1 MYRAL
6 IVEDEDLMREY
17 LEKKLS
23 AICAEWEAADTA
35 VDGQEAIEKMEKAH
49 FDGIIT
55 DIRMPVMDGLAMS
68 KAIREKDPQ
77 IPILIISGY
86 NEFDYARKAVRL
98 NIFDYLLKPI
108 DEQELAAALSAM
120 AIQAGQKRK
129 PAQTA
134 ESIENVSENTEGLA
148 QRALTYIQQHFSDPI
163 SLTSVAEEMGVSPA
177 YLSTVFHRE
186 IGTSYSRTLLK
197 IRMEEAARQLI
208 QTGRKVQQIAQNVGF
223 FSAKHFTHVFHAYYH
238 SSPVEFR
245 LHPPAGK
252 ETILRLQRDK
262 PDNHPDA

>member
-1 MYRAL
+1 MFQAL

-17 LEKKLS
+17 LSTNLS
-23 AICAEWEAADTA
+23 AICAEWCAADTA
-35 VDGQEAIEKMEKAH
+35 MDGQEAIDKMEKAH

-68 KAIREKDPQ
+68 KVIREKNPR
-77 IPILIISGY
+77 IPILILSGY

-120 AIQAGQKRK
+120 AIQAGQKQQ
-129 PAQTA
+129 PGLA
-134 ESIENVSENTEGLA
+134 EEQNDDSNENTAGLA
-148 QRALTYIQQHFSDPI
+148 QRALSYIHQHFSDPI

-186 IGTSYSRTLLK
+186 IGASYSRTLLK
-197 IRMEEAARQLI
+197 FRMEEAARQLVRTNL
-208 QTGRKVQQIAQNVGF
+208 QVQQIAQNVGF
-223 FSAKHFTHVFHAYYH
+223 FSAQHFTRVFREYYH
-238 SSPVEFR
+238 SSPMEYR
-245 LHPPAGK
+245 LNPP
-252 ETILRLQRDK
+252 RR
-262 PDNHPDA
+262 

>member
-17 LEKKLS
+17 LEKNLS
-23 AICAEWEAADTA
+23 SICTEWCAADTA
-35 VDGQEAIEKMEKAH
+35 VDGQEAIGKIAEAH

-55 DIRMPVMDGLAMS
+55 DVRMPVMDGLAMS
-68 KAIREKDPQ
+68 KAIREKYPQ
-77 IPILIISGY
+77 MPILIVSGY

-120 AIQAGQKRK
+120 AIQVGQKQRLAPIDGK
-129 PAQTA
+129 T
-134 ESIENVSENTEGLA
+134 EYTSENTEGLA
-148 QRALTYIQQHFSDPI
+148 QRALSYIQQHFSDPI

-186 IGTSYSRTLLK
+186 IGASYSRTLLK
-197 IRMEEAARQLI
+197 FRMEEAARQLI
-208 QTGRKVQQIAQNVGF
+208 QTNQKVQQIAQNVGF
-223 FSAKHFTHVFHAYYH
+223 FSAKHFTHVFHEYYH
-238 SSPVEFR
+238 YSPVEFR
-245 LHPPAGK
+245 LNQPC
-252 ETILRLQRDK
+252 ESTE
-262 PDNHPDA
+262 

>member
-17 LEKKLS
+17 LEKTLS
-23 AICAEWEAADTA
+23 TICTEWYAADTA
-35 VDGQEAIEKMEKAH
+35 VDGQEAIEKIEESH

-68 KAIREKDPQ
+68 KAIREKHPQ
-77 IPILIISGY
+77 MPILIVSGY

-120 AIQAGQKRK
+120 AIQAGKKQ
-129 PAQTA
+129 QS
-134 ESIENVSENTEGLA
+134 ELIEEENEYVNENTDGLA
-148 QRALTYIQQHFSDPI
+148 QRALSYIQQHFSDPI
-163 SLTSVAEEMGVSPA
+163 SLTSVAEEIGVSPA

-197 IRMEEAARQLI
+197 FRMEEAARQLR
-208 QTGRKVQQIAQNVGF
+208 QTNQKVQQIAQNVGF
-223 FSAKHFTHVFHAYYH
+223 FSAKHFTHVFREYYH
-238 SSPVEFR
+238 CSPMEFR
-245 LHPPAGK
+245 FNPHC
-252 ETILRLQRDK
+252 ESIE
-262 PDNHPDA
+262 

>member
-17 LEKKLS
+17 LENNLS
-23 AICAEWEAADTA
+23 AICSEWYAADTA
-35 VDGQEAIEKMEKAH
+35 ADGLEAIEKIENTH

-55 DIRMPVMDGLAMS
+55 DIRMPAMDGLAMS
-68 KAIREKDPQ
+68 KVIREKNPR
-77 IPILIISGY
+77 IPILIVSGY

-120 AIQAGQKRK
+120 ASQAGQKEPSVPMEGK
-129 PAQTA
+129 NEYA
-134 ESIENVSENTEGLA
+134 NDNTDGLA
-148 QRALTYIQQHFSDPI
+148 QRALSYIQQHFSDPI

-197 IRMEEAARQLI
+197 FRMEEAARQLTRTS
-208 QTGRKVQQIAQNVGF
+208 QKVQQIAQNVGF
-223 FSAKHFTHVFHAYYH
+223 FSAKHFTHVFREYYH
-238 SSPVEFR
+238 CSPMEYR
-245 LHPPAGK
+245 L
-252 ETILRLQRDK
+252 K
-262 PDNHPDA
+262 PSCESGE

>member
-17 LEKKLS
+17 LEKNLS
-23 AICAEWEAADTA
+23 SICTEWCAADTA
-35 VDGQEAIEKMEKAH
+35 VDGQEAIGKIAESH

-68 KAIREKDPQ
+68 KAIREKYPQ
-77 IPILIISGY
+77 MPILIVSGY

-120 AIQAGQKRK
+120 AIQVGQKQRLAPIDGK
-129 PAQTA
+129 T
-134 ESIENVSENTEGLA
+134 EYTGENTEGLA
-148 QRALTYIQQHFSDPI
+148 QRALSYIQQHFSDPI

-186 IGTSYSRTLLK
+186 IGASYSRTLLK
-197 IRMEEAARQLI
+197 FRMEEAARQLI
-208 QTGRKVQQIAQNVGF
+208 ETNQKVQQIAQNVGF
-223 FSAKHFTHVFHAYYH
+223 FSAKHFTHVFHEYYH
-238 SSPVEFR
+238 YSPVEFR
-245 LHPPAGK
+245 LNQPC
-252 ETILRLQRDK
+252 ESTE
-262 PDNHPDA
+262 

>member
-17 LEKKLS
+17 LEKNLS
-23 AICAEWEAADTA
+23 AICAEWYAADTA
-35 VDGQEAIEKMEKAH
+35 TDGQEAIEKIEGAH

-68 KAIREKDPQ
+68 KVIREKNPQ
-77 IPILIISGY
+77 IPILIVSGY

-120 AIQAGQKRK
+120 AIQAGQKQP
-129 PAQTA
+129 PAPTD
-134 ESIENVSENTEGLA
+134 EKTEYDGENTGGLA
-148 QRALTYIQQHFSDPI
+148 QRALSYIQQHFSDPI
-163 SLTSVAEEMGVSPA
+163 SLTSVAEEMGVAPA

-186 IGTSYSRTLLK
+186 IGVSYSRTLLK
-197 IRMEEAARQLI
+197 FRMEEAARQLI
-208 QTGRKVQQIAQNVGF
+208 QTNRKVQEIAQNVGF
-223 FSAKHFTHVFHAYYH
+223 YSAKHFTHVFREYYH
-238 SSPVEFR
+238 CSPMEYR
-245 LHPPAGK
+245 LNVSDESK
-252 ETILRLQRDK
+252 K
-262 PDNHPDA
+262 

>member
-17 LEKKLS
+17 LENNLT
-23 AICAEWEAADTA
+23 AICSEWVAADTA
-35 VDGQEAIEKMEKAH
+35 VDGQEAIEKIERSH

-68 KAIREKDPQ
+68 KVIREKLPR
-77 IPILIISGY
+77 IPILIVSGY

-120 AIQAGQKRK
+120 AAQAEQRERSAPVKG
-129 PAQTA
+129 
-134 ESIENVSENTEGLA
+134 ENETIHENTDGLA
-148 QRALTYIQQHFSDPI
+148 QRALSYIQQHFSDPI

-186 IGTSYSRTLLK
+186 IGTGYSRTLLRF
-197 IRMEEAARQLI
+197 RMEEAARQL
-208 QTGRKVQQIAQNVGF
+208 TRTNRKVQQIAQNVGF
-223 FSAKHFTHVFHAYYH
+223 YSAKHFTHVFREYYH
-238 SSPVEFR
+238 CSPMEYR
-245 LHPPAGK
+245 LSHGAGS
-252 ETILRLQRDK
+252 
-262 PDNHPDA
+262 P

>member
-1 MYRAL
+1 MFQAL

-17 LEKKLS
+17 LSTNLS
-23 AICAEWEAADTA
+23 AICAEWCAADTA
-35 VDGQEAIEKMEKAH
+35 MDGQEAIDKMEKAH

-68 KAIREKDPQ
+68 KVIREKNPR
-77 IPILIISGY
+77 IPILILSGY

-120 AIQAGQKRK
+120 AIQAGQKQQ
-129 PAQTA
+129 PGLA
-134 ESIENVSENTEGLA
+134 EEQNDDSNENTAGLA
-148 QRALTYIQQHFSDPI
+148 QRALSYIHQHFSDPI

-186 IGTSYSRTLLK
+186 IGASYSRTLLK
-197 IRMEEAARQLI
+197 FRMEEAARQLVRI
-208 QTGRKVQQIAQNVGF
+208 NLQVQQIAQNVGF
-223 FSAKHFTHVFHAYYH
+223 FSAKHFTRVFREYYH
-238 SSPVEFR
+238 SSPMEYR
-245 LHPPAGK
+245 LNPP
-252 ETILRLQRDK
+252 RR
-262 PDNHPDA
+262 